1 MMYDEAKVEASL
13 EVGAGVGIE
22 RRRVE
27 EIIEET
33 KMKIY
38 KEQLNLVNKQ
48 LRRKNKQEYKKL
60 LVKRSK
66 RPQMM
71 NLILVQALKSL
82 LLETPGVV
90 IT

>member
-1 MMYDEAKVEASL
+1 MM
-13 EVGAGVGIE
+13 
-22 RRRVE
+22 
-27 EIIEET
+27 
-33 KMKIY
+33 IY

-48 LRRKNKQEYKKL
+48 LRRKKQQEYQKL

-66 RPQMM
+66 HLQMM

-82 LLETPGVV
+82 LLETLGVQV

>member
-1 MMYDEAKVEASL
+1 M
-13 EVGAGVGIE
+13 
-22 RRRVE
+22 
-27 EIIEET
+27 
-33 KMKIY
+33 IY

-48 LRRKNKQEYKKL
+48 LRRKKQQEYQKL

-66 RPQMM
+66 HPQMM

-82 LLETPGVV
+82 LLETLGVQV

>member
-1 MMYDEAKVEASL
+1 MM
-13 EVGAGVGIE
+13 
-22 RRRVE
+22 
-27 EIIEET
+27 
-33 KMKIY
+33 IY

-48 LRRKNKQEYKKL
+48 LRRKKQQEYQKL

-66 RPQMM
+66 HPQMM

-82 LLETPGVV
+82 LLETLGVQV